1 MLTLFILAIV
11 CFPGLLL
18 ALITFLVPR
27 ELLKLYLSWNAIIF
41 LLWYAYTIQISSF
54 SNKRFSGLDKEI
66 LSANTLISGIAI
78 LIRILFIY
86 TFNKNPNSSI
96 QDLLDNEFKD
106 VYREAKLFTLIIYI
120 LILVYFVYL
129 FFRQ

>member
-1 MLTLFILAIV
+1 MLTLFVLAIV

-27 ELLKLYLSWNAIIF
+27 ELMKLYLSWNAIIF
-41 LLWYAYTIQISSF
+41 LLWYAYTIQIPSF
-54 SNKRFSGLDKEI
+54 SNKLFSGFDEEI
-66 LSANTLISGIAI
+66 LWANTLISGIAI

-86 TFNKNPNSSI
+86 TFSENPNSSI

-106 VYREAKLFTLIIYI
+106 LYRVVKLFTLIIYI
-120 LILVYFVYL
+120 SILVYFVYL

>member
-1 MLTLFILAIV
+1 MLTLFFLAIM

-27 ELLKLYLSWNAIIF
+27 ELMKLYLSWYGLIF
-41 LLWYAYTIQISSF
+41 LLCYAYTIQIPSF
-54 SNKRFSGLDKEI
+54 SNKRFSGLDDEV
-66 LSANTLISGIAI
+66 LWYNSLISGIAI
-78 LIRILFIY
+78 LIRILFMS